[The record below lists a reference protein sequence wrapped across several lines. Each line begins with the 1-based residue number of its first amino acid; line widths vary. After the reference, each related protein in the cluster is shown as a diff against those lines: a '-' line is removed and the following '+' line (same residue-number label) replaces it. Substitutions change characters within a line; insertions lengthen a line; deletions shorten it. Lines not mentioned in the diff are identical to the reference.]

1 MISCIIVDDE
11 PRNVDVLS
19 KLVTDFCKEI
29 KVTGSASSVDEAFTL
44 IKEKKPD
51 LVFLDIEMPG
61 KNAFDLIDL
70 LSPVQFEIVFVT
82 AFEQYA
88 IKAFR
93 YSAIDYLLKPVDIT
107 ELRETIEKARRRI
120 KEKNFQARL
129 DNYLSVMQKKE
140 TKIAIQLKD
149 GYAFHS
155 FNDIICC
162 SAEGAYTAV
171 YLKNGTKILSSSNLK
186 HYSELL
192 PEAIFCRIHHSHL
205 VNLDYAV
212 KYSKGRAGTLEMSN
226 GLVLEVSQRKKD
238 ELMGRFEK

>member
-11 PRNVDVLS
+11 PRNIAVLS
-19 KLVTDFCKEI
+19 KLVTDFCKGI
-29 KVTGSASSVDEAFTL
+29 RVSGSASSVDEACIL

-93 YSAIDYLLKPVDIT
+93 YSAIDYLLKPVDIR
-107 ELRETIEKARRRI
+107 ELRETIEKVCLRI
-120 KEKNFQARL
+120 KEKNFQLRI
-129 DNYLSVMQKKE
+129 DNYLSVIQKKD

-149 GYAFHS
+149 GYVFHS

-162 SAEGAYTAV
+162 SAEGAYTAI
-171 YLKNGTKILSSSNLK
+171 YFKNGTKILSSSNLK
-186 HYSELL
+186 HYSEIL
-192 PEAIFCRIHHSHL
+192 PETIFCRIHHSHL

-212 KYSKGRAGTLEMSN
+212 KFSRGRNGTLEMLN
-226 GLVLEVSQRKKD
+226 GLVLEVSQRKRD
-238 ELMGRFEK
+238 ELLGRFEK